1 MCQDICRYVA
11 QCSIYQQVKYET
23 CKPAGFLQP
32 LPIPSAIWEDLSM
45 DFITRLPVSN
55 GFTTIMV
62 VVDMYSKGTH
72 LDPLPHP
79 FTTHKVTVLFL
90 ETICKLHGFPCNLV
104 SHHNPIFISTF
115 WWELFCLS
123 GTKLRMSMAY
133 HPQTD
138 DQTKVLNRV
147 LKQYLRSFT
156 HDQPHHWYKFL
167 SLAEWS
173 YNTYVYV
180 NTNFSP
186 FEVTY
191 GKPSSSLPPYLQG
204 SSTMEVVD
212 TILTSRAAIHF
223 VLQRRLQKYQASMK
237 TQADVHRRDLEFAIG
252 DWVYVKLRPYRQTLV
267 QPTYSKLSKCYYG
280 LFLVQARIG
289 FIVYHLQLP
298 LHSKIHYFSCFSPET
313 SPWAHSHRHF
323 PTSSFQYW

>member
-1 MCQDICRYVA
+1 
-11 QCSIYQQVKYET
+11 
-23 CKPAGFLQP
+23 
-32 LPIPSAIWEDLSM
+32 
-45 DFITRLPVSN
+45 
-55 GFTTIMV
+55 
-62 VVDMYSKGTH
+62 
-72 LDPLPHP
+72 
-79 FTTHKVTVLFL
+79 
-90 ETICKLHGFPCNLV
+90 
-104 SHHNPIFISTF
+104 
-115 WWELFCLS
+115 
-123 GTKLRMSMAY
+123 MAY

-173 YNTYVYV
+173 YNTSVYV

-212 TILTSRAAIHF
+212 TILTSRAAIHS
-223 VLQRRLQKYQASMK
+223 VLQRSLQKYQASMK

-289 FIVYHLQLP
+289 FITLPHFLLPILTITPLSNHHSSWLGRWTTPP
-298 LHSKIHYFSCFSPET
+298 LHPPNRPKEEKAQVANDSLSAADPLSECHPLSEAYNLLSGLGNPKRGLVRDVLAQRATNSPNKVVVPSC
-313 SPWAHSHRHF
+313 A
-323 PTSSFQYW
+323 